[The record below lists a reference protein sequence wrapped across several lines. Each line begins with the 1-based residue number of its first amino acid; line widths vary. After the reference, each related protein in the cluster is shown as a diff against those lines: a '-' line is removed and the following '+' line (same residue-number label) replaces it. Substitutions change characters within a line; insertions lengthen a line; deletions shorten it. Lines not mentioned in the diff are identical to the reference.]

1 MSDNNNAASKPCFVG
16 SDIYRTAGYGAAHP
30 LGIPRIGTVVDICEA
45 MGWLADQAIVDS
57 PRASIEQLLKFH
69 HTDYIEALI
78 TAEQANR
85 VTPAARARYNLGGR
99 ENPVFQGVFE
109 RASTSVG
116 GSIHAATLSLEGRI
130 AYHPAGGTHHGRPD
144 RASGFCY
151 FNDPVFAVLTYLENG
166 LDRVLY
172 VDIDAH
178 HGDGVQDAF
187 AADPRVFTISVHE
200 ENRWPHT
207 GLLEDRGKGRARN
220 LPVPAGLNDS
230 EFTVL
235 MNEAVMPVAQKIAPQ
250 AVVITCGADAL
261 RGDPLSRLV
270 LSNGALWSAV
280 TQLVALKVPTVVL
293 GGGGYNPWTVARCWA
308 GLWARISGQAIPAT
322 LPDSVRN
329 LLSRL
334 ESDLVDEDDV
344 ERHWIET
351 LADKPNHGEVRERI
365 RQLAQATIADD

>member
-1 MSDNNNAASKPCFVG
+1 MGDNDNAASKPCFV
-16 SDIYRTAGYGAAHP
+16 SSEIYRATGYGSAHP
-30 LGIPRIGTVVDICEA
+30 LAIARIGTVVDICQA
-45 MGWLADQAIVDS
+45 MGWLAGRAIIDS
-57 PRASIEQLLKFH
+57 PRASMEQLLKFH
-69 HTDYIEALI
+69 HGDYIEALI
-78 TAEQANR
+78 AAQKANR

-116 GSIHAATLSLEGRI
+116 GSIHAATLSLEGCV
-130 AYHPAGGTHHGRPD
+130 AYHPAGGTHHGRPG

-151 FNDPVFAVLTYLENG
+151 FNDPAFAVLTFLEND

-207 GLLEDRGKGRARN
+207 GHLEDRAMGRARN
-220 LPVPAGLNDS
+220 LPVPAGLNDC
-230 EFTVL
+230 EFSVL
-235 MNEAVMPVAQKIAPQ
+235 MNEAIMPVARKFSPQ

-261 RGDPLSRLV
+261 RGDPLSGLM

-280 TQLVALKVPTVVL
+280 GQLIALRVPTVVL

-308 GLWARISGQAIPAT
+308 GLWAHISGQTIPAA
-322 LPDSVRN
+322 LPGNVRN
-329 LLSRL
+329 LLSGL
-334 ESDLVDEDDV
+334 ECDLVDEDDV

-351 LADKPNHGEVRERI
+351 LADEPNHGEVRERI
-365 RQLAQATIADD
+365 RQVAQATLAEG